1 MARPRTKT
9 AHPVSFRID
18 EDMFNLLEKF
28 CNDSG
33 QSKTV
38 AVERALQYYI
48 DKYYDDQSK
57 LKKGQSE

>member
-18 EDMFNLLEKF
+18 EEMFSLLEKF

-38 AVERALQYYI
+38 AVERALKEYI
-48 DKYYDDQSK
+48 EKYYKEQNLISK
-57 LKKGQSE
+57 KSK